1 MWQKA
6 EANYHVF
13 LTSTKI
19 RLATRVA
26 CTWCK
31 CILDVEPE
39 GHRPLGKPRRRWE
52 GLIKICTKETGL
64 AGCIHDLSGSIESN
78 G

>member
-1 MWQKA
+1 MWQKV
-6 EANYHVF
+6 EAPYHVF

-26 CTWCK
+26 CMWCK

-39 GHRPLGKPRRRWE
+39 GHRPLGRPTSRRWE
-52 GLIKICTKETGL
+52 GLIKICSEETGL
-64 AGCIHDLSGSIESN
+64 AGCIHDLSGSI
-78 G
+78 